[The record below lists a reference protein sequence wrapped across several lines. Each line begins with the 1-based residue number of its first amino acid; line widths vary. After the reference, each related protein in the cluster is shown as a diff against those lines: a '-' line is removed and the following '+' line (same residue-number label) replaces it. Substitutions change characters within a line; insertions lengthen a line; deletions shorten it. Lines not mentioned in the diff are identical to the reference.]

1 MSKRRSNIFIALFCM
16 ILLCGCGK
24 DDLAENVII
33 NPVQY
38 PLTKEIVEEAFE
50 KVDLPGIVSE
60 ERYDSAI
67 RTSIDIRDEDNRLI
81 AGIASNG
88 DGEKKGLFVTLVP
101 YLRSGEASITLP
113 EEKWEELIKFTALL
127 YGFEDETIIYNDFI
141 DHYEENAICTEYQ
154 QEQEPYYKKQYEWLK
169 SYGDVTC
176 QIKAAVAT
184 DGTRDIQGICFFN
197 TTEYSTVISELTA
210 KNFLYYQFTSSSGRY
225 ENYLNSEDDTLY
237 LNRYAGKVTETC
249 IQNMKNAGYFT
260 MVDSYAYEADSQVQF
275 VDAVLTES
283 EETKGEKNTCKYLYT
298 ATLNC
303 EKEGKV
309 KEFYVQ
315 GSVSVENSLNGWMV
329 YDFLLSDKAAL
340 EKYITGENAGEY
352 ELTDKQ
358 VQAHS
363 TEN

>member
-1 MSKRRSNIFIALFCM
+1 
-16 ILLCGCGK
+16 
-24 DDLAENVII
+24 
-33 NPVQY
+33 
-38 PLTKEIVEEAFE
+38 
-50 KVDLPGIVSE
+50 
-60 ERYDSAI
+60 
-67 RTSIDIRDEDNRLI
+67 
-81 AGIASNG
+81 
-88 DGEKKGLFVTLVP
+88 
-101 YLRSGEASITLP
+101 
-113 EEKWEELIKFTALL
+113 
-127 YGFEDETIIYNDFI
+127 
-141 DHYEENAICTEYQ
+141 
-154 QEQEPYYKKQYEWLK
+154 
-169 SYGDVTC
+169 
-176 QIKAAVAT
+176 
-184 DGTRDIQGICFFN
+184 
-197 TTEYSTVISELTA
+197 
-210 KNFLYYQFTSSSGRY
+210 
-225 ENYLNSEDDTLY
+225 
-237 LNRYAGKVTETC
+237 
-249 IQNMKNAGYFT
+249 

-363 TEN
+363 TENYQDLTEQEMLEIFRTEYGWTDLANQQLFWGETNDRVVINYYFDALADEWQMDSAKEYGLKTFVFKKQNGIGNPHAYQLWAATEEIKEVVIQVFCNGNMIYQDIYGDIESGIVHTESHYAK